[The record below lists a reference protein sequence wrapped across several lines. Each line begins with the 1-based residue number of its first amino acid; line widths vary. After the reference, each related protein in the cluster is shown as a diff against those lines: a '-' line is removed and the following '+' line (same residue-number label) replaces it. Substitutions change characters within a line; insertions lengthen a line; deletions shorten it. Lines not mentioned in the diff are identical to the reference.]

1 MPSVRKPSPSKVNMQ
16 TATIISATS
25 VTYELSLC
33 MDLLGS
39 THIYSYKPPG
49 RSGSNSYFK
58 LYYRIPCMPHPSLN
72 WPSLPMST
80 PSSSDEIAKKAPE
93 SVSKSV
99 GNTSLVDPSD
109 ALSFPEG
116 GFTAWGTVLGA

>member
-1 MPSVRKPSPSKVNMQ
+1 
-16 TATIISATS
+16 
-25 VTYELSLC
+25 
-33 MDLLGS
+33 
-39 THIYSYKPPG
+39 
-49 RSGSNSYFK
+49 
-58 LYYRIPCMPHPSLN
+58 
-72 WPSLPMST
+72 MST

-116 GFTAWGTVLGA
+116 GFTAWGTVLGAVLIQFCGFGHGNAYGVFQDFYAQTYLTNSTPSAIAFLAVSVSDLYCGVAG